1 MEDTRSRIVE
11 IVSQMPDNQL
21 DGVLGYL
28 EDLMKLR
35 EIDSTTSDYLS
46 KIMLEDDNLLKRLA
60 QW

>member
-35 EIDSTTSDYLS
+35 EVDSTTSDYLS

>member
-60 QW
+60 Q

>member
-28 EDLMKLR
+28 EDLMRLR

-60 QW
+60 Q

>member
-11 IVSQMPDNQL
+11 IVSQLPDNQL

-60 QW
+60 Q

>member
-35 EIDSTTSDYLS
+35 EVDSTTSDYLS

-60 QW
+60 Q